1 MLDEIAKYRE
11 PLVAYLGK
19 ELLKN
24 ADEYASINFWARDA
38 FLKLHDSAVKGKLVR
53 GSLLLYAMEIAGG
66 TVDDVAYAA
75 AAALEIMHTG
85 LLVHD
90 DIMDEDRLRRGLP
103 TVFAQYESYG
113 EQNGL
118 RKSQLFGISQGIS
131 VGDIA
136 FFSAF
141 KMLSS
146 ANISSTIIGKF
157 SHEMILV
164 GLAQMD
170 DVFAGHT
177 DEQLSLERVMQ
188 TYRYKTARYT
198 FSLPFLIGC
207 ELANNP
213 ALGLRLS
220 ELGEVLGLIFQI
232 KDDELGLY
240 GSDRNIGK
248 PHGSDVREGKQ
259 TPYAITLFHRA
270 AEQER
275 EKLRAIFGNHEIGD
289 GEISYVMSLIEKYDV
304 KKTVD
309 GIVDEY
315 TAIAEKM
322 IEGFSDLSF
331 AQETLS
337 KLLAFNLGRKI

>member
-1 MLDEIAKYRE
+1 MLDEIVKYRE
-11 PLVAYLGK
+11 PLVAYL
-19 ELLKN
+19 ENTLLKN
-24 ADEYASINFWARDA
+24 ADEYNSINFWARDS
-38 FLKLHDSAVKGKLVR
+38 FIKLRDSAIKGKLIR
-53 GSLLLYAMEIAGG
+53 GSLLLYATEIAGG
-66 TVDDVAYAA
+66 TIDNAAYAA

-113 EQNGL
+113 EQNRL
-118 RKSQLFGISQGIS
+118 RKPQLFGISQGIS

-141 KMLSS
+141 KLLSS
-146 ANISSTIIGKF
+146 ANISSAVIEKF

-170 DVFAGHT
+170 DVFAGHA
-177 DEQLSLERVMQ
+177 DEQLLLDRVMQ

-207 ELANNP
+207 ELANNS

-240 GSDRNIGK
+240 GNEQVIGK
-248 PHGSDVREGKQ
+248 PHGSDIREGKQ
-259 TPYAITLFHRA
+259 TPYAITLFQRA
-270 AEQER
+270 SEQER
-275 EKLRAIFGNHEIGD
+275 EKLRIVFGNYEIGD
-289 GEISYVMSLIEKYDV
+289 TEILYVMELLEKYEV
-304 KKTVD
+304 KKAVD
-309 GIVDEY
+309 ALVEEY
-315 TAIAEKM
+315 TIRAEKL
-322 IEGFSDLSF
+322 IEGFSEISF